1 MNIRSA
7 VSADADAVLAIWN
20 VSRSAAADQP
30 DGRDDVIALLERS
43 PDGLLVAERDGLLVG
58 TLVAVWD
65 GWRGSMARLAVL
77 PGHRRKGIARG
88 LVEAGHERLRLAGAK
103 RINVLIAD
111 TDHGA
116 ADLWVALGYVN
127 QPWIKR
133 YKIDL

>member
-111 TDHGA
+111 TDDGA

>member
-88 LVEAGHERLRLAGAK
+88 LVEAGHERLRLAGVK

-111 TDHGA
+111 TDDGA